1 MSVKLMLPL
10 IKSQASSPPYNA
22 AKTAKTNGDNGM
34 IEQTAVVV
42 SVDSGHAWIMPQQR
56 GSGCGSCAGKAG
68 CATTASAFDFWHKE
82 PQKMRVLNP
91 LYARPGDTVVVGM
104 QGNALVLYSALAYLL
119 PLLGLI
125 IAAIIGQGIFNW
137 VGLLPE
143 IGAILSGLA
152 GLFGGLRLAN
162 VLCARSFSSE
172 AFQPVILRVV
182 GQTGFVGTLSAVQ

>member
-1 MSVKLMLPL
+1 
-10 IKSQASSPPYNA
+10 
-22 AKTAKTNGDNGM
+22 M

-42 SVDSGHAWIMPQQR
+42 SVDSGHAWIMPQQS
-56 GSGCGSCAGKAG
+56 GKGCGACAGKAG
-68 CATTASAFDFWHKE
+68 CAATASAFQFWQKE
-82 PQKMRVLNP
+82 PQRMRVLNP

-125 IAAIIGQGIFNW
+125 MAALIGQGVFTW
-137 VGLLPE
+137 FGLLPE
-143 IGAILSGLA
+143 IGAILSGFA

-162 VLCARSFSSE
+162 LLCARSFASE

-182 GQTGFVGTLSAVQ
+182 GQSDFVSLFPAVQS